1 LNQWVERNGKDR
13 GVKIELFEKG
23 YGKDAAD
30 VAAQAVKFADA
41 QGFDVVLIDTAGR
54 RHNDQ
59 ALMGSLGKVNYFIYP
74 FLLVLLVQFAK
85 QAKPDKILM
94 VAEALVGTDSVS
106 QARSFTNALT
116 TANRRLDGFIISKMD
131 TVEDLVGTVV
141 SMVYSTGVPVWYLGV
156 GQMYGDLRDF
166 KVHWVVS
173 KLMKA

>member
-1 LNQWVERNGKDR
+1 MIIFMLN
-13 GVKIELFEKG
+13 
-23 YGKDAAD
+23 
-30 VAAQAVKFADA
+30 
-41 QGFDVVLIDTAGR
+41 
-54 RHNDQ
+54 
-59 ALMGSLGKVNYFIYP
+59 S
-74 FLLVLLVQFAK
+74 QFAK

-94 VAEALVGTDSVS
+94 VAEALVGTDSVA

-116 TANRRLDGFIISKMD
+116 SANRALDGFIISKMD

-166 KVHWVVS
+166 KVDWVVS